1 MQLTSV
7 APYREEPNQPLTF
20 YCTGNDKTIK
30 EFSGTGSEFALKKRY
45 ENQAG
50 MSQVALMHKRK
61 AIFVGLDETQK
72 PGSIQVL
79 RYPFEKTYEVQ
90 AHALPVSRMRIS
102 YDNSTL
108 FSVSSD
114 GTFCV
119 FNI

>member
-1 MQLTSV
+1 M
-7 APYREEPNQPLTF
+7 
-20 YCTGNDKTIK
+20 
-30 EFSGTGSEFALKKRY
+30 
-45 ENQAG
+45 
-50 MSQVALMHKRK
+50 
-61 AIFVGLDETQK
+61 
-72 PGSIQVL
+72 L

-119 FNI
+119 FAIQDKDPKRKDKDLPLIQHSREVLIQRSILNQIKSEIALAE